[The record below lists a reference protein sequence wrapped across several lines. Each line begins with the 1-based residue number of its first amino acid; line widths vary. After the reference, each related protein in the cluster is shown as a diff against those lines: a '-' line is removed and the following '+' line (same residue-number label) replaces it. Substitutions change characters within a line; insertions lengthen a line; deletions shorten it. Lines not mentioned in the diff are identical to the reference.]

1 MGLITLLGL
10 FSLLGPF
17 GFDNSVGFVFSFGFD
32 NPVVLQGTTNFDL
45 KRPPWSICSGQLGL
59 WVSFPFVQVL
69 FWLYALCLLQEVFI
83 TLESVILV
91 CRWECRSGVSAPPM
105 THQVPKGLLVG

>member
-1 MGLITLLGL
+1 MTLFFFLVLVFL
-10 FSLLGPF
+10 FCF
-17 GFDNSVGFVFSFGFD
+17 FRVWFCVSFGFD

-45 KRPPWSICSGQLGL
+45 MRPPWSIVLASLVSGFRSHLSRL
-59 WVSFPFVQVL
+59 F

-83 TLESVILV
+83 TLVSVILV

-105 THQVPKGLLVG
+105 THQVPKDLLVG

>member
-1 MGLITLLGL
+1 MRVWLPCFSFWFWFLFLGLIVYVP
-10 FSLLGPF
+10 S
-17 GFDNSVGFVFSFGFD
+17 GFDD
-32 NPVVLQGTTNFDL
+32 PVVLQGTTSFDL
-45 KRPPWSICSGQLGL
+45 MRPPWSIVLASLVSGFRSHL
-59 WVSFPFVQVL
+59 SRF
-69 FWLYALCLLQEVFI
+69 FWLYAGCLLQEVFI